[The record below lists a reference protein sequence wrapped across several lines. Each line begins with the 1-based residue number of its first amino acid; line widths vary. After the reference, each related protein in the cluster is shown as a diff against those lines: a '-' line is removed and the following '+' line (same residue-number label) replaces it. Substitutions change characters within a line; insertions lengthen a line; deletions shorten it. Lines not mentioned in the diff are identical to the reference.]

1 MKIWEKLLTPE
12 RGDPLSMYTKFSKKL
27 TFLLSGGGK
36 FCVRAKQMIPLL
48 ILTLRQK
55 ISMILIL
62 LQYIKKILK
71 THHEAMKKSL
81 LKVNYNNTKL
91 KSVTWSYHKR
101 QLWASFSWLQTHQIK
116 LLKITNE
123 QFTSMESLWY
133 TEY

>member
-1 MKIWEKLLTPE
+1 MKNIKKKHDAHRNHSFRT
-12 RGDPLSMYTKFSKKL
+12 YTKFSKKL

-71 THHEAMKKSL
+71 THREAIKKSL

-91 KSVTWSYHKR
+91 KSAT
-101 QLWASFSWLQTHQIK
+101 
-116 LLKITNE
+116 
-123 QFTSMESLWY
+123 
-133 TEY
+133 